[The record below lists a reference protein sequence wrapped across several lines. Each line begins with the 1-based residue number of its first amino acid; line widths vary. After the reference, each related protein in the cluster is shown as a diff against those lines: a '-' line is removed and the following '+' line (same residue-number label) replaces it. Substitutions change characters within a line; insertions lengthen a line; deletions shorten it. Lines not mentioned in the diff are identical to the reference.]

1 MRPFTFRPVIV
12 TFLAAAA
19 GSAAALAQSPRP
31 ELTRSI
37 PLDVLCAPQSATALP
52 AATLRVV
59 AGLEAKKALFAP
71 GDMIVVG
78 AGTSQGLQP
87 GQHYF
92 ARRVIGD
99 RFAVRTTEAAT
110 HSVHTAGWV
119 TIVDA
124 STNQSTAR
132 VSEACDGVIEG
143 DYLEPF
149 SPPKVGD
156 ARDGTADFDHPGHV
170 ILGDD
175 RRKMGAVG
183 SLMVIDRGS
192 DHGIHAGQRLTIFRR
207 AVGTDGPIV
216 RLGES
221 IVVSTQSESAVMR
234 IEVSREAIQVGDLV
248 AIHR

>member
-1 MRPFTFRPVIV
+1 MRLFTFRPVIV
-12 TFLAAAA
+12 TCLAALA
-19 GSAAALAQSPRP
+19 GSAALAQSLRP

-37 PLDVLCAPQSATALP
+37 PLEVLCAPQSATAVP
-52 AATLRVV
+52 AATVRVV

-71 GDMIVVG
+71 GDMVVVA
-78 AGTSQGLQP
+78 AGTAQGLQP

-110 HSVHTAGWV
+110 YSVHTAGWV

-124 STNQSTAR
+124 TTNQSTAR
-132 VSEACDGVIEG
+132 VAEACDGVIEG

-149 SPPKVGD
+149 SPPRIAD

-175 RRKMGAVG
+175 RRQMGAVG

-192 DHGIHAGQRLTIFRR
+192 DHGIHAGQRLTVFRR
-207 AVGTDGPIV
+207 AAGGDGPVV
-216 RLGES
+216 RIGES
-221 IVVSTQSESAVMR
+221 IVVSTQSESSVMR